1 MSRKVYKRVQV
12 DGSTP
17 LVFEEKAPVVG
28 DGRKAFKSMT
38 AAVRAAEVAR
48 DEVKAALSDARA
60 ELAEARKQAE
70 AYSVAAEEL
79 LDAAMGKLR
88 RVERYANERAAMVR
102 RWVWVD
108 LAVFGVGAGVL
119 AVGSWLGWW

>member
-12 DGSTP
+12 DSSTP

-28 DGRKAFKSMT
+28 DGKKAFKSMT
-38 AAVRAAEVAR
+38 AAVKAAEVAR
-48 DEVKAALSDARA
+48 DEARVALRDAQ
-60 ELAEARKQAE
+60 EMAE
-70 AYSVAAEEL
+70 AYHVAAEEL

-108 LAVFGVGAGVL
+108 LVVFGVGAGVL
-119 AVGSWLGWW
+119 AAGCALGWW